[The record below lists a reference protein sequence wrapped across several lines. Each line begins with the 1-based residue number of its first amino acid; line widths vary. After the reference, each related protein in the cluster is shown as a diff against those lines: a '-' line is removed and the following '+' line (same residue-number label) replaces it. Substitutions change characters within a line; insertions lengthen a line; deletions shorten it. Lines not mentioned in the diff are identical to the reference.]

1 MPLCGVFF
9 NPLQR
14 IRYREVIKKY
24 PFNMYPNN
32 LNFLEAYE
40 MSNGEKEKAAATASY
55 LSAVLSELSQKTKKF
70 SNIRGIRVMR
80 AGNDDSI

>member
-14 IRYREVIKKY
+14 TRYREVIKKY
-24 PFNMYPNN
+24 QFNMDPNN
-32 LNFLEAYE
+32 FNFLLAYE
-40 MSNGEKEKAAATASY
+40 MSRGAFEKSATTASY
-55 LSAVLSELSQKTKKF
+55 LSAVLREISHKTKKF
-70 SNIRGIRVMR
+70 SNVRGIRVMR